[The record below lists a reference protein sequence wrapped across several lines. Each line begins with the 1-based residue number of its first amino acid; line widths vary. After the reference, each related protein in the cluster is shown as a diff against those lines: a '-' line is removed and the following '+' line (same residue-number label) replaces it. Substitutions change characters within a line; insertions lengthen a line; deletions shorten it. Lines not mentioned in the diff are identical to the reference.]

1 MINVKNT
8 LNIFIEIPLE
18 DGKEKE
24 KIREKKEGKEEKGK
38 IMSGRK
44 RENSNKVR

>member
-18 DGKEKE
+18 DGKEGE
-24 KIREKKEGKEEKGK
+24 NQREERRERRKGENNVRKEEG
-38 IMSGRK
+38 
-44 RENSNKVR
+44 E